1 MSVETAI
8 PLPRDVDAD
17 RARDWRPL
25 LAAGLTLLLAA
36 AIALRL
42 WATSPMWLDEA
53 QTVEIARRAPGHL
66 FAALRHDGSP
76 PLYYLVLHGWMQLVG
91 TGTLA
96 VRALSGIFAVAALPA
111 MWFAVRRLTR
121 SRPSAWVAVVLLATC
136 PFAVRYATE
145 ARMYSLLILLVLLAA
160 IAFERVWAAPRP
172 ITVAAAAFLTA
183 CLVLTHYWA
192 LFLVAVSGAGAL
204 VAALRGVRRARPVV
218 LALALGCLAFVPW
231 LPSFLYQTA
240 HTGAP
245 WGRPPDLGTALGA
258 PRAWAG
264 GGTGAVL
271 LAIAYYALP
280 VLAIAG
286 TALPTGGILL
296 RRPWRLAPSVAI
308 GVALATM
315 LLGVAVSGA
324 LGSAYAARYS
334 AVVLAPFLLGLAG
347 GLMVLP
353 ARSRFLVG
361 GAVVALGLA
370 VSLAYPHQL
379 RTQAQQVADALAAAE
394 PGDVVVFCPDQ
405 LGPAVHRLAP
415 DAGRQEV
422 FPTGRSPAM
431 VDWVD
436 YADRN
441 AAADPLAFSDLV
453 LGQAGS
459 HAVWLVY
466 ANGYPTFG
474 DDCGDLFEDF
484 TAARGDP
491 LIAVHNHGSRVL
503 EHERV
508 AVFLPR

>member
-1 MSVETAI
+1 
-8 PLPRDVDAD
+8 
-17 RARDWRPL
+17 
-25 LAAGLTLLLAA
+25 
-36 AIALRL
+36 
-42 WATSPMWLDEA
+42 
-53 QTVEIARRAPGHL
+53 
-66 FAALRHDGSP
+66 
-76 PLYYLVLHGWMQLVG
+76 
-91 TGTLA
+91 
-96 VRALSGIFAVAALPA
+96 
-111 MWFAVRRLTR
+111 
-121 SRPSAWVAVVLLATC
+121 
-136 PFAVRYATE
+136 
-145 ARMYSLLILLVLLAA
+145 
-160 IAFERVWAAPRP
+160 
-172 ITVAAAAFLTA
+172 
-183 CLVLTHYWA
+183 
-192 LFLVAVSGAGAL
+192 
-204 VAALRGVRRARPVV
+204 
-218 LALALGCLAFVPW
+218 
-231 LPSFLYQTA
+231 
-240 HTGAP
+240 
-245 WGRPPDLGTALGA
+245 
-258 PRAWAG
+258 
-264 GGTGAVL
+264 
-271 LAIAYYALP
+271 

-508 AVFLPR
+508 AVFLPQ